1 MSVRRPTPRA
11 GWSQST
17 QFRTMARGAIRTY
30 NATRHTLPKCE
41 AVRRTDGGLCQQ
53 IAMGNGRCYLHGG
66 RTPKGKDWH
75 RPQPGADAVKTQR
88 KLKDME
94 RAAKKRAK
102 RLAAMTPD
110 ERKRYEE
117 WQKSH
122 RPGPPGLRATERA
135 RRARNKAAR
144 EQLTKMG
151 EPAPQ
156 SAEAQ
161 ALAAAIE
168 ALRHQAQQLRANHD
182 TAASNFDEGIF
193 G

>member
-1 MSVRRPTPRA
+1 
-11 GWSQST
+11 
-17 QFRTMARGAIRTY
+17 MAREAIRTY

-75 RPQPGADAVKTQR
+75 RPQPGADAVTTQR

-102 RLAAMTPD
+102 RLAAMTPE
-110 ERKRYEE
+110 ERERHEE
-117 WQKSH
+117 WQKAH
-122 RPGPPGLRATERA
+122 KPGPAGPRAAARA
-135 RRARNKAAR
+135 RRAQSRDVR
-144 EQLTKMG
+144 ERLAKLD

-156 SAEAQ
+156 SAEVQ
-161 ALAAAIE
+161 ALAGAIE
-168 ALRHQAQQLRANHD
+168 ALRHQAQQLKTDQDLSTTNL
-182 TAASNFDEGIF
+182 TGGIF